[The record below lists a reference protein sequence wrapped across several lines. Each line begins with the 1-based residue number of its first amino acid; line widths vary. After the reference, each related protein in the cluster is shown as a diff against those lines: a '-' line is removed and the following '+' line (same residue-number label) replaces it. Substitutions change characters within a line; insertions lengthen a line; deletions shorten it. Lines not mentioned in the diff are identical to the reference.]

1 MQYGS
6 GTNQIMD
13 SIAPQNPEVGMG
25 CTILH
30 WSDRSPATIVSV
42 SKSGKSFEFTY
53 DEYRRTDDN
62 GLSDWQVYE
71 YTPRPDGVR
80 YTARLNKHGRFVY
93 AGMTVR
99 VGYREKYFDPT
110 F

>member
-1 MQYGS
+1 MKYGS

-13 SIAPQNPEVGMG
+13 RIAPQKPEVGMG

-30 WSDRSPATIVSV
+30 WSDRSPATIVRV
-42 SKSGKSFEFTY
+42 SPSSKTFEFTY

-62 GLSDWQVYE
+62 GMSDWQTYE

-80 YTARLNKHGRFVY
+80 YTARLTKSGQFKY
-93 AGMTVR
+93 AGQTIL
-99 VGYREKYFDPT
+99 VGEREKYFDPT